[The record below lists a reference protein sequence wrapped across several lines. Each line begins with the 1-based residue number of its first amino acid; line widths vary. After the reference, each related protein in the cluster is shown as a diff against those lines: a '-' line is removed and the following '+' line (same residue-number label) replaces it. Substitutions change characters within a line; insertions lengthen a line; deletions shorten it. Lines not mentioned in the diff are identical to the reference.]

1 MVVGVRMA
9 AKKGKAEKIRQ
20 WASEFLVSHVGGNR
34 AYQWTVVAVFLS
46 VFVLIVRPLSLG
58 AVDLWNRHGMTE
70 QDRQESY
77 GLPFPVSKPPSGN
90 GHILNRDQ
98 LRWIFMQE
106 IRMDAMKECLN
117 HGNESAV
124 REFMQLVDDY
134 NMRGASY
141 CCETADLRAAQQ
153 DIRDYREEIRQSA
166 MAEAEALGWSRSLYD
181 DGR

>member
-9 AKKGKAEKIRQ
+9 AKKGKSERIRQ
-20 WASEFLVSHVGGNR
+20 WAVGFLVSHVGGDR
-34 AYQWTVVAVFLS
+34 AYHWMVMAVFLS
-46 VFVLIVRPLSLG
+46 VFVIIARPLALG
-58 AVDLWNRHGMTE
+58 AVDLWTCHAMTE

-90 GHILNRDQ
+90 GHILNRGQ

-106 IRMDAMKECLN
+106 IRMDAMKECLH

-141 CCETADLRAAQQ
+141 RCETADLRAAQQ

-166 MAEAEALGWSRSLYD
+166 MAEAEALGWSRPLYD
-181 DGR
+181 D